1 MEKKHPLTRLVR
13 LAFILFS
20 ATALAGGLWM
30 TFRGKPAAPSW
41 ILAGLTALISFLL
54 TYVPD
59 YLGYRDIMMVPA
71 SLKLSFIL
79 FIFLAMFLGNL
90 LNFYQR
96 FFWWDTMLH
105 FASGALFALAG
116 LSLLVSMI
124 REPDLIRQINP
135 RVFFL
140 FSFVFSLACGAV
152 WEVFEFASDSFLG
165 MNMQRWQSDMT
176 PLQWEALRLV
186 SNRSNPGLIDT
197 MKDMMAGGLG
207 ALLAS
212 LLVLPSIRRASH
224 YPGVDLTARQ
234 LEDQLR
240 FLADQPKEA
249 GD

>member
-1 MEKKHPLTRLVR
+1 MDKKHPLIRLVR
-13 LAFILFS
+13 LTFSLFS
-20 ATALAGGLWM
+20 AAALAGGLWM
-30 TFRGKPAAPSW
+30 TFTGRPPASSW
-41 ILAGLTALISFLL
+41 ILAGLTALIAFLL

-59 YLGYRDIMMVPA
+59 YLSYRDIMMVPA
-71 SLKLSFIL
+71 SLQLAFIL

-90 LNFYQR
+90 MNFYQR
-96 FFWWDTMLH
+96 FPWWDTMLH
-105 FASGALFALAG
+105 FASGALFSLAG

-152 WEVFEFASDSFLG
+152 WEVFEFAADSFLG

-212 LLVLPSIRRASH
+212 LLVLPSIRRASR
-224 YPGVDLTARQ
+224 YPGADLTARQ

-240 FLADQPKEA
+240 ARVDQPKGG